1 MVSME
6 LIMKIPQ
13 DLIVRSLVYLEMIQM
28 ITWQSV
34 GQNGYIKME
43 SMFFVCLQERK
54 ITVKNLIIEILIR
67 ETINTIL
74 TPEDYEQIAEETRKA
89 AKRNKNR

>member
-1 MVSME
+1 MSDRHTSKYGTSLCKWYRRNCDEKAVFLKLNEMVSME

-43 SMFFVCLQERK
+43 
-54 ITVKNLIIEILIR
+54 
-67 ETINTIL
+67 
-74 TPEDYEQIAEETRKA
+74 
-89 AKRNKNR
+89 